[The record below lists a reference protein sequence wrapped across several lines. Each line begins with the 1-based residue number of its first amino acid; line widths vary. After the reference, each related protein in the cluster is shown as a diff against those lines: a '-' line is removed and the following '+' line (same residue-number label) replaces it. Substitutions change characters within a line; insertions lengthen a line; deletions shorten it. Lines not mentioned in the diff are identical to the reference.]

1 MKAYLALIKIDLKLA
16 VRNRMVIFF
25 NYMFPLIFF
34 FIFAQTSHAEQGGA
48 ITQVVA
54 MVATIGIIG
63 NGLFG
68 AGMRAVQERENNTL
82 RRYKVTPIGPL
93 PLLVASLVTGLI
105 LYLPSLILILTLAT
119 KLYHMP
125 VPQQIVPI
133 FLFLCIGLI
142 AFRSIGLIIAS
153 VVNSMQETMI
163 LVQLSYFAMLFLSG
177 ATFPVT
183 DMPKWLQSVTQF
195 IPASYLVAGL
205 QGMLVRKEG
214 ILQNLAP
221 VGALIVTMIVA
232 TFVSTK
238 IFRWEKEE
246 KIRSSAKLWIAA
258 VLLPFFVLGGYQA
271 YSKENLDKA
280 KIVER
285 DLRRSRSRLIRN
297 ARLFLGDGS
306 VVESGSILVRG
317 GKIAEIYTGAP
328 PDPKELNADPI
339 EASGKTVLPGLVD
352 VHVHLVAPG
361 GVPDASYRPS
371 AKWDEGSLAAYLY
384 AGVTAVKSVGDPI
397 NDVLQARTIVNSGQ
411 RLGAELFLV
420 GPLFT
425 AENGHGTEYFKQV
438 PAQYRDLALA
448 QFTRLPKTPEEARA
462 MVDALKKQG
471 VDGVKAVLESGS
483 TGTVFNRLDPNILN
497 AIATESRAQ
506 NLPITVHTGDA
517 RDVAD
522 ALKAGV
528 NGIEHGSFR
537 ERIPDELFAQMA
549 KAGVAYDPTLSV
561 AEGISDFRAGK
572 FDLLSRSLVQQVG
585 PKDLLVATRNAMS
598 SPNFKKSDFPI
609 SLEIGKDN
617 LLRAWKAGVMLV
629 TGSDAG
635 NPLVFHGPTIQREVE
650 LWVAA
655 GIPPEVALR
664 AATSQSAKFLRA
676 GDRFGTLRKGME
688 ATMLVVEGNPLQ
700 DIHAVNAIS
709 FVIFKGERVDRS
721 SLFDQN

>member
-105 LYLPSLILILTLAT
+105 LYLPSLVLILTLAT

-125 VPQQIVPI
+125 VPQQLVPI

-195 IPASYLVAGL
+195 IPASYLVSGL

-214 ILQNLAP
+214 LLQNLAP

-317 GKIAEIYTGAP
+317 GKIAEIYTGTP
-328 PDPKELNADPI
+328 PDAKELNADPI

-371 AKWDEGSLAAYLY
+371 AKWDEGALAAYLY
-384 AGVTAVKSVGDPI
+384 AGVTAVKSVGDPL
-397 NDVLQARTIVNSGQ
+397 NDVLQARTMVNSGQ
-411 RLGAELFLV
+411 RLAAELFLV

-438 PAQYRDLALA
+438 PAQYRDMALA
-448 QFTRLPKTPEEARA
+448 QFTRLPKTPEEART

-471 VDGVKAVLESGS
+471 VDGVKAVLEAGASGA
-483 TGTVFNRLDPNILN
+483 VFNRLDPNILN
-497 AIATESRAQ
+497 AIAAESRAQ

-517 RDVAD
+517 RDIAD

-561 AEGISDFRAGK
+561 AEGISDFRSGK

-585 PKDLLVATRNAMS
+585 PKELLVATREAMT

-609 SLEIGKDN
+609 SLEIGKEN

-709 FVIFKGERVDRS
+709 FVIFKGERVDRA
-721 SLFDQN
+721 SLFEQN